1 MELLAKIVLYIFLI
15 PVIIIAVH
23 WIFKAILGSLAGFF
37 VTVNSL
43 IISSNNKTNFKN
55 RVTILFIGILIL
67 CFWIFVGFL
76 GWKLLEIIFNI

>member
-23 WIFKAILGSLAGFF
+23 WIFKAIAGSLAGFF
-37 VTVNSL
+37 VTVSSL
-43 IISSNNKTNFKN
+43 FISSDNKTNFKN

-76 GWKLLEIIFNI
+76 GWKLLELIFNI